1 MRAEATPPAADPG
14 PEPGPAAGPG
24 TEPAADPAAGPG
36 PGPATEPG
44 PGTEPAAGP
53 GTGPATEPGPGTEP
67 TAGPGTEPAAGPGP
81 GTDAAPGPGPRA
93 LARQRRRRAA
103 ARFWRAFRTH
113 RSGLVGLAVLVL
125 FALVALTAPLTVG
138 SDVSSVTDA
147 PGRPLQGPSGAFPLG
162 ADRYGRNLL
171 GLVVWGSRVS
181 LLVGLLAAVLSVAIG
196 ALVGITAGHFRGA
209 WATVLMRVTDWFLVM
224 PTLVLAIALATVLSR
239 SLGTVVLAIGVTS
252 WPTTARLVRAQTLA
266 VESRPYIERA
276 RALGGGHW
284 HVMSRHVLPN
294 VMPLVLA
301 QTTLMVSTSILS
313 EATLA
318 FLGLGDPSVVSWGGL
333 LQDAREAG
341 AVSSGDWWYLVP
353 PGIAIAVVALAFTL
367 CGRAV
372 ESVLNPRLGVKS

>member
-1 MRAEATPPAADPG
+1 MTSAETAEAAEAAESAG
-14 PEPGPAAGPG
+14 TVAA
-24 TEPAADPAAGPG
+24 
-36 PGPATEPG
+36 
-44 PGTEPAAGP
+44 
-53 GTGPATEPGPGTEP
+53 
-67 TAGPGTEPAAGPGP
+67 
-81 GTDAAPGPGPRA
+81 PGPRA
-93 LARQRRRRAA
+93 LAWQRRRASV
-103 ARFWRAFRTH
+103 ARFWREYRRH
-113 RSGLVGLAVLVL
+113 RAGVVGLAALVL

-138 SDVSSVTDA
+138 SDVASVTDA
-147 PGRPLQGPSGAFPLG
+147 PGQPLQSPSGHFPLG
-162 ADRYGRNLL
+162 TDQFGRNLL

-196 ALVGITAGHFRGA
+196 AVIGITAGHFRG
-209 WATVLMRVTDWFLVM
+209 WYATVLMRVTDWFLVM

-239 SLGTVVLAIGVTS
+239 SLGTVVLAIGVTT

-284 HVMSRHVLPN
+284 HIMSRHVLPN
-294 VMPLVLA
+294 VMPLILA
-301 QTTLMVSTSILS
+301 QTTLIISSAILA

-318 FLGLGDPSVVSWGGL
+318 FLGLGDPTVVSWGGL

-372 ESVLNPRLGVKS
+372 ESVLNPRLGVSR